1 MIICCLSGYL
11 IHTFLWKA
19 LLNAAAPPPPYQEA
33 LALGLRLE
41 MKRTA
46 SREASPTNDL
56 LMKCTASREASPTND
71 LLMKRTASRSGSR
84 EGSPTR
90 AGSPGGLED
99 SEAWMG
105 AVVGAA
111 PQEQGAAVSPHRG
124 GRTAAA
130 SPASPSSRKRETAG
144 GRETVSRAS
153 PAVPSPRL
161 REPSGTGTRTPRS
174 SPRSPAVGPRAA
186 RMGILPPPSRPV
198 KESGGT
204 PRIRSIPAPQ
214 DGRSLCFGT

>member
-56 LMKCTASREASPTND
+56 LMK
-71 LLMKRTASRSGSR
+71 RTASRGGSR

-153 PAVPSPRL
+153 PAIPSPRP
-161 REPSGTGTRTPRS
+161 RETSGTGTGTRTPRS